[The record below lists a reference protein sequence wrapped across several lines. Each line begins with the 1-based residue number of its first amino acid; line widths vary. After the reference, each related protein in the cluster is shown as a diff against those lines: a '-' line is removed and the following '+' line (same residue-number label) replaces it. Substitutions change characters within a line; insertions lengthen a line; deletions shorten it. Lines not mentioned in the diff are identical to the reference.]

1 MSSVTAD
8 ADAGPNAVAAPREKP
23 ALPRS
28 AAGLGGPWLMT
39 AVVSVATFMEILDTS
54 IANVALDHI
63 SGSLG
68 VAIDQGTWIVTCY
81 LVANAIVIPISGFL
95 SKAIGRKR
103 YFLISIALFT
113 LSSLVCAVS
122 TSLSMLILARVFQG
136 IGGGGLAPVEQSMI
150 ADSFPPEKRGQ
161 AFAAFGLVVVVA
173 PIIGPT
179 IGGYI
184 TDVISWH
191 WIFLINV
198 PVGIMAFV
206 ATTAVVR
213 EPKALVEETAA
224 LRRGGLKLDWI
235 GFLSTAIGL
244 GGLLVM
250 LDRGQQEDWFSS
262 NLIIVMGIMAV
273 VGIGGMVA
281 WEINHKDPIVPINLL
296 ANRNF
301 AITVLLMMILGVLVF
316 GTIQLVPQM
325 LQQVFQYNAYDA
337 GLALTYGGAIAIV
350 GMPFAGMLT
359 GKIDTRFLLF
369 PAFVSQAVAFW
380 YFSQFSVESTFAQ
393 AAWGRF
399 FISLGLPFLFI
410 PISTVAYV
418 GLKPGE
424 ADKASAMLNFFRNL
438 GGAFGISLAQT
449 LLTRREQFHQD
460 RMTETLNQFNPVF
473 RDSLAKTTA
482 LVGGDRQVA
491 LGQIY
496 SQVQRQSAMF
506 SYVEVFHVLMWM
518 VIGVLPF
525 ILVLKP
531 GGSGG
536 DAPPAH

>member
-8 ADAGPNAVAAPREKP
+8 ADAASASREKP

-122 TSLSMLILARVFQG
+122 TNLSMLILARVFQG

-184 TDVISWH
+184 TDAISWH
-191 WIFLINV
+191 WIFFINV
-198 PVGIMAFV
+198 PVGIMAFF
-206 ATTAVVR
+206 ATTAVAR

-224 LRRGGLKLDWI
+224 LRKGGLKLDWI

-262 NLIIVMGIMAV
+262 NLIIAMGIMAV
-273 VGIGGMVA
+273 VGLGGMVA
-281 WEINHKDPIVPINLL
+281 WEINHKDPIVPVNLL

-325 LQQVFQYNAYDA
+325 LQQVFHYNAYDA
-337 GLALTYGGAIAIV
+337 GLALTYGGVIAIF

-380 YFSQFSVESTFAQ
+380 YFSQFSVDSTFAS

-460 RMTETLNQFNPVF
+460 RMTETLNQLNPVF
-473 RDSLAKTTA
+473 RDSLAKTTT
-482 LVGGDRQVA
+482 LVGGDHQVA
-491 LGQIY
+491 LAQIY
-496 SQVQRQSAMF
+496 SQVQRQAAMF

-518 VIGVLPF
+518 VIAVLPF

-531 GGSGG
+531 GGSGD

>member
-1 MSSVTAD
+1 MSSLAAD
-8 ADAGPNAVAAPREKP
+8 DSPATPAVEPEDA

-28 AAGLGGPWLMT
+28 AAGPGGPWLMT

-54 IANVALDHI
+54 IANVALDNI

-68 VAIDQGTWIVTCY
+68 VATDQGTWIVTTY
-81 LVANAIVIPISGFL
+81 LVANAIIIPISGFL

-113 LSSLVCAVS
+113 LSSLLCAVS
-122 TSLSMLILARVFQG
+122 TSLPMLIFARVFQG

-161 AFAAFGLVVVVA
+161 AFGAFGLVVIVA

-191 WIFLINV
+191 WIFFINV
-198 PVGIMAFV
+198 PVGIMAFFATLAV
-206 ATTAVVR
+206 AR
-213 EPKALVEETAA
+213 EPKTLVEETAA
-224 LRRGGLKLDWI
+224 MRRDGLKLDWI
-235 GFLSTAIGL
+235 GFLTTAIGL

-262 NLIIVMGIMAV
+262 HLIITMGVMAV
-273 VGIGGMVA
+273 VGLGGMVA
-281 WEINHKDPIVPINLL
+281 WEINHKDPIVPVNLL

-301 AITVLLMMILGVLVF
+301 SITVLLMMILGVLVF
-316 GTIQLVPQM
+316 GTLQLVPQM

-350 GMPFAGMLT
+350 GMPFAGQLT
-359 GKIDTRFLLF
+359 GKIDTRLLLF
-369 PAFVSQAVAFW
+369 PAFASQAVAFW
-380 YFSQFSVESTFAQ
+380 YFSHFNVESTFAD

-424 ADKASAMLNFFRNL
+424 SDKASAMLNFFRNL

-460 RMTETLNQFNPVF
+460 RMTETLNQLNPVF
-473 RDSLAKTTA
+473 RDELSKTASMFNGDEQMALA
-482 LVGGDRQVA
+482 
-491 LGQIY
+491 QIY
-496 SQVQRQSAMF
+496 AQVQRQAAMF
-506 SYVEVFHVLMWM
+506 SYVEVFHILMWM
-518 VIGVLPF
+518 VIAVLPL
-525 ILVLKP
+525 ILILKP
-531 GGSGG
+531 GGSGS

>member
-8 ADAGPNAVAAPREKP
+8 EAQKAEPSHDP

-28 AAGLGGPWLMT
+28 AGGLGGPWLMT
-39 AVVSVATFMEILDTS
+39 AVVSIATFMEVLDTS

-113 LSSLVCAVS
+113 LSSLVCALS

-173 PIIGPT
+173 PIVGPT

-184 TDVISWH
+184 TDTISWH

-198 PVGIMAFV
+198 PVGIMAFF

-213 EPKALVEETAA
+213 EPKALVAETAA
-224 LRRGGLKLDWI
+224 LRRDGLKLDWI

-262 NLIIVMGIMAV
+262 NLIISMGIMAV
-273 VGIGGMVA
+273 VGLGGMVA

-325 LQQVFQYNAYDA
+325 LQQVFHYNAYDA
-337 GLALTYGGAIAIV
+337 GLALTYGGIIAIV

-380 YFSQFSVESTFAQ
+380 YFSQFSVDSTFAE

-460 RMTETLNQFNPVF
+460 RMTETLNQLNPVF
-473 RDSLAKTTA
+473 RDSLAKTTT
-482 LVGGDRQVA
+482 LVGGDQQVA
-491 LGQIY
+491 LAQIY
-496 SQVQRQSAMF
+496 SQVQRQAAMI

-518 VIGVLPF
+518 VIAVLPF